1 MAFQI
6 GDIVQLKS
14 GGPHMTVTRS
24 EDESISCTWF
34 DKNQQRH
41 DEGGFPPGALKA
53 VSEPKPSS
61 IAKRPA
67 R

>member
-14 GGPHMTVTRS
+14 GGPPMTVTSS
-24 EDESISCTWF
+24 EGKSVSCTWF

-41 DEGGFPPGALKA
+41 DEGAFPPGALKA

-61 IAKRPA
+61 IAKRLA